1 MRILTDIQKG
11 MGGGGGGE
19 RKRRDDTKYTLLVVC
34 CCTVGYVAQ
43 ATGGVV
49 D

>member
-11 MGGGGGGE
+11 IGGGGGGGE
-19 RKRRDDTKYTLLVVC
+19 SGGMIQNIHYWCFC
-34 CCTVGYVAQ
+34 CCAVGYVAQ